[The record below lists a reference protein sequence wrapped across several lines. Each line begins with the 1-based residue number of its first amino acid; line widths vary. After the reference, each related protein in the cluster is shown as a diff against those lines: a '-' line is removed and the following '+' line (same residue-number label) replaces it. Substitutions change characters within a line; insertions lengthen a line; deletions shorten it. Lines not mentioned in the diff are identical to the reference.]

1 MSKYLAFVI
10 ALLAA
15 GVVSGEDSITFK
27 EDTSE
32 YILNFPLVK
41 TCYEWRIDYTE
52 PCPEGYGPIRVDTP
66 TSDLKAQHDI
76 CEESI
81 GVLIDCGRIVD
92 TEVIPDWCNVL
103 AEGCTKEVTWDGEW
117 CRCPGL
123 WSRTAEEPADE

>member
-15 GVVSGEDSITFK
+15 GVVSGEEPEPHIH
-27 EDTSE
+27 
-32 YILNFPLVK
+32 FPVVA

-66 TSDLKAQHDI
+66 TSDLKAEHDI

-103 AEGCTKEVTWDGEW
+103 AKGCAKEVTWDGEW

-123 WSRTAEEPADE
+123 WSRTGEEPADG